1 MVLSSIS
8 AAESGITPFNFLYL
22 LNIRNFS
29 ILKTKVINYIEKLID
44 VRFFLAFSLSRQ
56 AGLVGV

>member
-22 LNIRNFS
+22 LNLQKYS
-29 ILKTKVINYIEKLID
+29 KLQKI
-44 VRFFLAFSLSRQ
+44 
-56 AGLVGV
+56 